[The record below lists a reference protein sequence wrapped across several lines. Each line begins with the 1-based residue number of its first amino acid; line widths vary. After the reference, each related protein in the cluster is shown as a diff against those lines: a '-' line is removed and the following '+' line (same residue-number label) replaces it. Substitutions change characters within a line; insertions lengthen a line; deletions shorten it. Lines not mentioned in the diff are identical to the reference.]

1 MQSAAPAVA
10 VAEKNGDA
18 LDPEASL
25 RLAHEKIAATAA
37 KQGATA
43 SRLINN
49 TVSRHQLPSTVS
61 FTNLSAMHSTVKE
74 VNKQVKQYDFV
85 ATSAHTLVFSSKF
98 NFSPPPPDTSVGA
111 ASGGRRKRQRDA
123 RDEHEDAVLAARKR
137 LAKMLPTTVPTEE
150 LDIAQDVLVR
160 TITQLRGPSQELLV
174 QSYAML
180 SKKLQPSDDRP
191 RIVIAMRLNAGIP
204 VPVAQLKYCLGL
216 CWRDGVVSTA
226 SSVNGVCD
234 QDLPLTDE
242 CSASMELGNA
252 PMLVVTS
259 VPVQS

>member
-1 MQSAAPAVA
+1 MTTVAAPAADAGADAGADAETA
-10 VAEKNGDA
+10 VRD
-18 LDPEASL
+18 
-25 RLAHEKIAATAA
+25 AHEAIAATAA
-37 KQGATA
+37 RQGATS

-49 TVSRHQLPSTVS
+49 TVSRHQLPDTVS

-74 VNKQVKQYDFV
+74 VNRKVKQYDFV
-85 ATSAHTLVFSSKF
+85 ATSARDLVFSSKF
-98 NFSPPPPDTSVGA
+98 NFSPPEPSSGTSGNG
-111 ASGGRRKRQRDA
+111 SRKRQRDV
-123 RDEHEDAVLAARKR
+123 RDEHEDAVADARKR
-137 LAKMLPTTVPTEE
+137 LARLLPSSVPSEE

-160 TITQLRGPSQELLV
+160 TITQLRGPSHEILV

-191 RIVIAMRLNAGIP
+191 RIVLAMRLNAGIP
-204 VPVAQLKYCLGL
+204 VPVSLLKHCLGL

-242 CSASMELGNA
+242 CSASMELGNV

-259 VPVQS
+259 VPVQA